1 MLRPVGPLFPYSVL
15 ATLVRYAR
23 DARPDSDYER
33 FKSGRAH
40 GLDEARILADV
51 QARNA
56 RCILSDGSERF
67 RTHGRFETDP
77 TVDFVR

>member
-1 MLRPVGPLFPYSVL
+1 LLKPVGQRFPYSVL
-15 ATLVRYAR
+15 ATPVLYAR
-23 DARPDSDYER
+23 GARPDSDYER

-40 GLDEARILADV
+40 GQDEARVLADV

-56 RCILSDGSERF
+56 RCILSDGSERL
-67 RTHGRFETDP
+67 RTPGRFETDP